1 MASNYNSRFR
11 PPEVLWYQGKAILI
25 RERENF
31 DDLIKN
37 QVDVKDLFSTKKQ
50 KAAVK

>member
-11 PPEVLWYQGKAILI
+11 PPEVLWHKGKAILI
-25 RERENF
+25 RERETF

-37 QVDVKDLFSTKKQ
+37 QIDVQDLFSTVKE
-50 KAAVK
+50 KAIAK

>member
-11 PPEVLWYQGKAILI
+11 PPEVLWHKGKAVLI
-25 RERENF
+25 RERETF

-37 QVDVKDLFSTKKQ
+37 QVDVKDLFDVKQ
-50 KAAVK
+50 TEKVK